1 MGASGDCA
9 CADNVEAKQSRTGN
23 ATAGATD
30 EITESRYRRNE
41 EGSEI
46 EA

>member
-1 MGASGDCA
+1 MGVSGDCA
-9 CADNVEAKQSRTGN
+9 CADNIEAKQSRTGN

-30 EITESRYRRNE
+30 GIAKSRYRRNE